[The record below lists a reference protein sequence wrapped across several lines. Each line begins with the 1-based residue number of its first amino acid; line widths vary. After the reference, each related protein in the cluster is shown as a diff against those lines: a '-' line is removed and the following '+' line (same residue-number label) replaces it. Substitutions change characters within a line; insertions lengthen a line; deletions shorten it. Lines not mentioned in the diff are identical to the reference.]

1 MLLAKGEK
9 NTPQK
14 WKEQNVNSVEK
25 KNKKKHIQVNI
36 LNPGIRKYKVI
47 VAIATTN
54 QLFYTQLLQY

>member
-14 WKEQNVNSVEK
+14 WKEQNANSMVK
-25 KNKKKHIQVNI
+25 KNIQVNI

-54 QLFYTQLLQY
+54 QLLYTQLLQY

>member
-14 WKEQNVNSVEK
+14 WKERNVNSMAKKK
-25 KNKKKHIQVNI
+25 KNIQVNI